1 MFDPSEA
8 PKKKK
13 RIALLAVLGAAAAV
27 GTSLLGAANLFA
39 FVSGGGDSSFYGRQL
54 RKEEEDTVK
63 AACDCELLGENQP
76 LINFIDPKTIIS
88 KKDHEE
94 QHELINKAVA
104 DGSTYFQVHPRM
116 DDGASAIFLPS
127 EIITEVLNP
136 KPNCFYSVTVE
147 SHNVYTGTVMLLA
160 EGQFSWKLILPGQ
173 YNILVYEIHWR
184 YTSMTPLIQPPH
196 STFLVTKLIAGA
208 GLSMLED
215 RLNMPP
221 CQTRM
226 AKNIYSHWE
235 DDWLG
240 PDFRLENSIQTGWSF
255 LPSSQMD
262 CKLKT
267 FDTQSLR
274 SLPEKKSIYILGRS
288 VERGIFLSLIDIML
302 EEHEKGIRDSVV
314 GKC

>member
-1 MFDPSEA
+1 MIALDEA
-8 PKKKK
+8 PSK
-13 RIALLAVLGAAAAV
+13 RKRNALLAVLGVASAV
-27 GTSLLGAANLFA
+27 GTLLLGADLFA
-39 FVSGGGDSSFYGRQL
+39 FVGGGGDSSFHRRQL
-54 RKEEEDTVK
+54 RKEDDVVK
-63 AACDCELLGENQP
+63 ARTLLWKTDP
-76 LINFIDPKTIIS
+76 LANFIHPQTVIL
-88 KKDHEE
+88 KKDNEDH
-94 QHELINKAVA
+94 QNIIKKAVT
-104 DGSTYFQVHPRM
+104 DGNTYFQVHHRM

-147 SHNVYTGTVMLLA
+147 SHNVYTGTVMLLV

-240 PDFRLENSIQTGWSF
+240 PDF
-255 LPSSQMD
+255 
-262 CKLKT
+262 
-267 FDTQSLR
+267 
-274 SLPEKKSIYILGRS
+274 
-288 VERGIFLSLIDIML
+288 
-302 EEHEKGIRDSVV
+302 
-314 GKC
+314 